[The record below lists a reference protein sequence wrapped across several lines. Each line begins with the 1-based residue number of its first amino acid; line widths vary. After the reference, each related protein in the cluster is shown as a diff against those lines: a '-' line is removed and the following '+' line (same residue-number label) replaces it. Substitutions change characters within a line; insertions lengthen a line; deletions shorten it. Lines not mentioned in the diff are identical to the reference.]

1 MFVGR
6 HLDISGSGF
15 RRMTDLHINGHRGS
29 VEEPISTGER
39 VNNGGAILLTRC
51 RHKSSP
57 NSSC

>member
-6 HLDISGSGF
+6 DLDISGF
-15 RRMTDLHINGHRGS
+15 RRLTDLHINGHRGS
-29 VEEPISTGER
+29 VEEPNSTGQR
-39 VNNGGAILLTRC
+39 VNNDGAIVLTRC